1 MAERNKLSGRCILAA
16 VAGVILLL
24 CLWGV
29 INEKNE
35 RDKYLAEY
43 EKGIEYINS
52 GNYLKASVAFDN
64 IPDEYGCEDL
74 EYLRAYANCLY
85 YNNEDSPSGAHRY
98 MEKIPEDYSGAF
110 ADEIKA
116 LRPEI
121 DKKYSDYCAQ
131 EEILERQYRE
141 SKRKEQQEQTTTTAS
156 SSNKSSY
163 KPNYNY
169 PEDEYNVYDYYDPE
183 DFYYDYED
191 DFWDYED
198 AEDYYDEAWY
208 DFDY

>member
-1 MAERNKLSGRCILAA
+1 MAERKKMSGRCILAA
-16 VAGVILLL
+16 AAGVILLL
-24 CLWGV
+24 CGRAF
-29 INEKNE
+29 IKEKNE
-35 RDKYLAEY
+35 RDKYLAEF

-52 GNYLKASVAFDN
+52 GNYLKGSVTLDS
-64 IPDEYGCEDL
+64 IPDEYGDDDL
-74 EYLRAYANCLY
+74 KYVQAYASCLY
-85 YNNEDSPSGAHRY
+85 YNSEGSPSGAHRY

-131 EEILERQYRE
+131 EEILEKQYRE
-141 SKRKEQQEQTTTTAS
+141 SKRKEHQEQTTTVS

-163 KPNYNY
+163 KPNYSY
-169 PEDEYNVYDYYDPE
+169 PDDEYNVYDYYDPE

-198 AEDYYDEAWY
+198 AEDYYDDAWY
-208 DFDY
+208 DYDY

>member
-1 MAERNKLSGRCILAA
+1 MAERKKMSGRCILAA
-16 VAGVILLL
+16 AAGVILLL
-24 CLWGV
+24 CGRAF
-29 INEKNE
+29 IKEKNE
-35 RDKYLAEY
+35 QKKYLAEF

-52 GNYLKASVAFDN
+52 GNYLKGSVTLDS
-64 IPDEYGCEDL
+64 IPDEYGDDDL
-74 EYLRAYANCLY
+74 KYVQAYASCLY
-85 YNNEDSPSGAHRY
+85 YNSEGSPSGAHRY

-131 EEILERQYRE
+131 EEILEKQYRE
-141 SKRKEQQEQTTTTAS
+141 SRRKEQKEQTTTVS

-163 KPNYNY
+163 KPNYSY
-169 PEDEYNVYDYYDPE
+169 PDDEYNVYDYYDPE

-198 AEDYYDEAWY
+198 AEDYYDDAWY

>member
-1 MAERNKLSGRCILAA
+1 MAERKKMSGRCILAA
-16 VAGVILLL
+16 AAGVILLL
-24 CLWGV
+24 CGRAF
-29 INEKNE
+29 IKEKNE
-35 RDKYLAEY
+35 RDKYLAEF

-52 GNYLKASVAFDN
+52 GNYLKGSVTLDS
-64 IPDEYGCEDL
+64 IPDEYGDDDL
-74 EYLRAYANCLY
+74 KYVQAYASCLY
-85 YNNEDSPSGAHRY
+85 YNSEGSPSGAHRY

-131 EEILERQYRE
+131 EEILEKQYRE
-141 SKRKEQQEQTTTTAS
+141 SKRKEQQEQTTTVS

-163 KPNYNY
+163 KPNYSY

-198 AEDYYDEAWY
+198 AEDYYDDAWY
-208 DFDY
+208 DYDY